1 MANCI
6 AETCIDEFM
15 IFGGSIVKMKMKIST
30 AIAYGT
36 AWIATSVAICFAI
49 KYTGSASCLWALLF
63 PAIISIEEE
72 NIGDD

>member
-6 AETCIDEFM
+6 TETCIDEFM
-15 IFGGSIVKMKMKIST
+15 IFGGSIVKMKIST

-36 AWIATSVAICFAI
+36 AWIATSVVIGFAI

-63 PAIISIEEE
+63 PASIGISVKEG
-72 NIGDD
+72 NVGDD